1 MTGTHHCVKEEPG
14 VGQDDLPVVD
24 ILMVQ
29 HPRPCNLLVQQLRG
43 KRREGGKGGERRGE
57 KGRGE
62 EGREGEGKGE
72 EEWGRG
78 GLLATVGL
86 G

>member
-14 VGQDDLPVVD
+14 VGQDDLPIVD

-29 HPRPCNLLVQQLRG
+29 HPCPCNLLVQQLRG

-62 EGREGEGKGE
+62 EGRGE
-72 EEWGRG
+72 ERRG
-78 GLLATVGL
+78 GERKERRGL
-86 G
+86 VLGK

>member
-29 HPRPCNLLVQQLRG
+29 HPCPCNLLVQQLRG
-43 KRREGGKGGERRGE
+43 KRREGGKGREGREGERRGGERRGE
-57 KGRGE
+57 KGRG
-62 EGREGEGKGE
+62 REKKNGGGEDC
-72 EEWGRG
+72 
-78 GLLATVGL
+78 LL
-86 G
+86 